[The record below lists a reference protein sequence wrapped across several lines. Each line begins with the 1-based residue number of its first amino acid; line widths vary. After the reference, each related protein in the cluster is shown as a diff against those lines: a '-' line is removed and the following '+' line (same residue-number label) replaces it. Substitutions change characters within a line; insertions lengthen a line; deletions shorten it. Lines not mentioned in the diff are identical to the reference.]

1 MTTRL
6 LAGALLAACVSLA
19 FYLNDNHAKKRVKQ
33 IESACF
39 NGGYILDKNGEKYL
53 CTYLGK
59 ITDDE
64 LRKD

>member
-6 LAGALLAACVSLA
+6 LAGALLAACVSAA
-19 FYLNDNHAKKRVKQ
+19 FYLNDNHAKNRVKQ
-33 IESACF
+33 IENACF
-39 NGGYILDKNGEKYL
+39 DGGYILAKSGEKYL
-53 CTYLGK
+53 CTYMGK

>member
-6 LAGALLAACVSLA
+6 LAGALLAACVSAA
-19 FYLNDNHAKKRVKQ
+19 FYFNDNHAKQRVKQ

-39 NGGYILDKNGEKYL
+39 NGGYIFDKVGEKYI
-53 CTYLGK
+53 CTYMGK
-59 ITDDE
+59 ITDDD